1 MDVLTMGRSWW
12 ITQILAMKS
21 ALLLAYQHIN
31 GIPSLPYPSIQRK
44 SRIWTVKPRE
54 TWKGFIWFEKKN
66 IESFFEF
73 IYIKNSC
80 MTSAKIWNSYSAVLP
95 ARQLT
100 ISLDG
105 SSITSSIPS
114 GKKPSGLITT
124 LLYFFLIR
132 THLVP
137 QLCQQNSTRSET
149 TLSNYDWIDS

>member
-100 ISLDG
+100 ISLV
-105 SSITSSIPS
+105 S
-114 GKKPSGLITT
+114 LVQFHQARN
-124 LLYFFLIR
+124 LLGWSQLCCIFFLSEPTLFLNFANRI
-132 THLVP
+132 
-137 QLCQQNSTRSET
+137 QLGVKQHYQIMTGL
-149 TLSNYDWIDS
+149 TLN